1 MSLFIDR
8 TLRES
13 LREVVEW
20 EKQNPDIVARDARIA
35 LQRAEK
41 AKADLVKMASNPTA
55 YAPKTKRSSQ
65 KVSKS

>member
-20 EKQNPDIVARDARIA
+20 EKQNPDIAIRDAKDAAR
-35 LQRAEK
+35 RAEK
-41 AKADLVKMASNPTA
+41 AKADLIKQASMPTMH
-55 YAPKTKRSSQ
+55 APKNKRSQ

>member
-13 LREVVEW
+13 LREVMEW
-20 EKQNPDIVARDARIA
+20 EKQNPDIVAHDARIA

-41 AKADLVKMASNPTA
+41 AKADLIKQASMPTTH
-55 YAPKTKRSSQ
+55 APKTKRSQ
-65 KVSKS
+65 KANKL